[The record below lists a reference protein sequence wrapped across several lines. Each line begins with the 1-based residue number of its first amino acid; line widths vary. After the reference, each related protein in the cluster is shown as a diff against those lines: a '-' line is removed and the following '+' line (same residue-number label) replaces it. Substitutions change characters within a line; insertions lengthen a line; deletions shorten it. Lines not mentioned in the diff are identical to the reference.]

1 MTGAHISE
9 DQRVL
14 ENLALRVTTPD
25 PGQIDQRRFEDFCGL
40 GVVTAAKRRHTRAQ
54 SRCHFAWRQ
63 VAVAGQ
69 ALQSGD
75 AGKQTVVVAGPG
87 LGKSREEIG
96 KDETG
101 VQEISPGMCTRSC
114 NSRALAMCASASS
127 DR

>member
-1 MTGAHISE
+1 MCS
-9 DQRVL
+9 
-14 ENLALRVTTPD
+14 
-25 PGQIDQRRFEDFCGL
+25 L
-40 GVVTAAKRRHTRAQ
+40 GIVAAAESCRTRAQ
-54 SRCHFAWRQ
+54 SGCHFARRQ
-63 VAVAGQ
+63 AAITGQ